1 MEYRMSKEMDDLKAA
16 VAEETTVT
24 ESVVV
29 LLTDISKRL
38 NDAVA
43 SGDTEAIKAVT
54 AEITASKDK
63 LAAAVLANTP
73 AAKVEPPA
81 TPAP

>member
-1 MEYRMSKEMDDLKAA
+1 
-16 VAEETTVT
+16 VT

-73 AAKVEPPA
+73 AAKVEPPVE
-81 TPAP
+81 PAPAP

>member
-1 MEYRMSKEMDDLKAA
+1 MSKEMDDLKAA

>member
-1 MEYRMSKEMDDLKAA
+1 MSKEMDDLKAA

-73 AAKVEPPA
+73 AAKVEPPVE
-81 TPAP
+81 PAPAP